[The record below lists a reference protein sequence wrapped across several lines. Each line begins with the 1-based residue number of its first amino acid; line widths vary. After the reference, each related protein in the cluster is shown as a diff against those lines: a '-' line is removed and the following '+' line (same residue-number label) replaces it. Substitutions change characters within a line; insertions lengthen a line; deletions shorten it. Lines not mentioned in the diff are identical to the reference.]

1 MTIIENPH
9 VYNLISD
16 TFNANPEEIST
27 ALQWR
32 QQYLEKKREYNKHY
46 YHDKTRNN
54 TEQYEASK
62 QRSKEWFQNN
72 KERAAARQKARY
84 ENDPDY
90 RRKLLEYN
98 KFYYMKQKKRE
109 LEQQHSHN

>member
-1 MTIIENPH
+1 MAIIEDPH
-9 VYNLISD
+9 VYNMISD
-16 TFNANPEEIST
+16 TFKANPEEISI

-32 QQYLEKKREYNKHY
+32 QKYLEKEREYNKQY
-46 YHDKTRNN
+46 YHDKTRSN

-90 RRKLLEYN
+90 KCKVLEN
-98 KFYYMKQKKRE
+98 KKFYYMEQKKRE
-109 LEQQHSHN
+109 LEQLQGNN

>member
-1 MTIIENPH
+1 MAIIENPH

-16 TFNANPEEIST
+16 TFKANPEEIST

-32 QQYLEKKREYNKHY
+32 QQYLEKKREYNKQY

-54 TEQYEASK
+54 IEQYEASI

-90 RRKLLEYN
+90 RRKVLEYK
-98 KFYYMKQKKRE
+98 KFYYMKKKNRE
-109 LEQQHSHN
+109 LEQDRSN